1 MSCKLDKNYIMNI
14 ISTKLLDFKEKTE
27 EEINDSIIKTLYHFI
42 YEITIYNIKTI
53 QFILNNESIKTQ
65 KNK

>member
-1 MSCKLDKNYIMNI
+1 MKI
-14 ISTKLLDFKEKTE
+14 IATKLIEFEDKD
-27 EEINDSIIKTLYHFI
+27 EIEIDESIVRTLYHFI